1 MTSVLPQTSFPGAVG
16 PGATLAPILRA
27 QGLTK
32 HFSIRRLG
40 ASSPQTLRAVDGVD
54 LQVHR
59 GQTLAIVGESGCGK
73 STTARLLL
81 RLLDATSG
89 KVWFEGEDLG
99 SLDRR
104 ALREKRRYMQMIF
117 QDPYASLNPRM
128 TIGQTL
134 AEPMTIHGIA
144 RHEHRQRIATL
155 LARVGLSASYATRYP
170 HEFSGGQRQRVGIA
184 RALAVA
190 PRLIICDEPV
200 SALDVSV
207 QAQVINLL
215 QDLQH
220 ETGMAYVFI
229 AHDLAVVRHLATDI
243 AVMYLGKIVESGTAG
258 QVFGAPRHPYTQALL
273 AAAPRPVPMRREATE
288 RHQRIILEGDI
299 PSPLAPPSGCRFRTR
314 CRFAQER
321 CAIEEPTLEK
331 EAASDGVSGVVLDV
345 QSEGHRVA
353 CHFWREITS
362 SKWGSVSHPGDAAS
376 PRVRD
381 SRLVALQAAFVR
393 SDADGN
399 ANPTRRTRDL
409 SPR

>member
-1 MTSVLPQTSFPGAVG
+1 VNSILSQTLLPGAEASRV
-16 PGATLAPILRA
+16 ALAPILRA
-27 QGLTK
+27 RGLTK

-40 ASSPQTLRAVDGVD
+40 ASGPQTLRAVDGVD
-54 LQVHR
+54 LLVHR

-99 SLDRR
+99 SLGRR
-104 ALREKRRYMQMIF
+104 ALRAKRRYMQMIF

-144 RHEHRQRIATL
+144 RGEHRQRIATL
-155 LARVGLSASYATRYP
+155 LSRVGLSASYATRYP

-184 RALAVA
+184 RALAVS

-215 QDLQH
+215 QDLQD

-243 AVMYLGKIVESGTAG
+243 AVMYLGKIVESGTAEE
-258 QVFGAPRHPYTQALL
+258 VFGAPRHPYTQALL
-273 AAAPRPVPMRREATE
+273 AAAPRPVPARREATV
-288 RHQRIILEGDI
+288 RHQRILLEGDI

-314 CRFAQER
+314 CRFAQDR
-321 CAIEEPTLEK
+321 CAIEEPPLEK
-331 EAASDGVSGVVLDV
+331 EVASDAVAGAVLDAEP
-345 QSEGHRVA
+345 QGHRVA
-353 CHFWREITS
+353 CHFWRDITS
-362 SKWGSVSHPGDAAS
+362 SQWAWSSHPAGAPS
-376 PRVRD
+376 VRIRD

-393 SDADGN
+393 SDAAGD
-399 ANPTRRTRDL
+399 ANPTRRINDL